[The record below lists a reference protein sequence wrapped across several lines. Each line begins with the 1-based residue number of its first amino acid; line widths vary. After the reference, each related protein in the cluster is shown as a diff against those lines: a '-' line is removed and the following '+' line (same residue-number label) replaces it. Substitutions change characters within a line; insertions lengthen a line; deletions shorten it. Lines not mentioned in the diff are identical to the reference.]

1 MKFPY
6 LCAARVKLQE
16 RKNACLKASYAA
28 ATTYLG
34 QLFDFITTSPV
45 LSCVTTEL
53 ANSVSGKY
61 PDSSSLFDSQNFRW
75 NLPKSEFECS
85 QFYLRCFEIVNNS
98 KDSFGEFNRLYFKR
112 YSDYQERYQAFV
124 SEIVVPLC
132 SYLDERIDEGDLL
145 LYMLTRYQRESAWFN
160 GDQLASLLDSA
171 DSRKIEEVFDHHLR
185 AWLFREGIDFPF
197 SAPNSPS
204 GRADVIVWQGEQPLP
219 IEIKVCDDAN
229 RDARHVEQGLWQA
242 HRYALDYSKAIG
254 YLVVYNT
261 SDRPLA
267 FEGNVSGDGPPC
279 VVVNSVNVFVIVVNV
294 ILDRRSASKERP
306 VAPRIIR
313 VPGAPSESA

>member
-1 MKFPY
+1 M
-6 LCAARVKLQE
+6 
-16 RKNACLKASYAA
+16 
-28 ATTYLG
+28 
-34 QLFDFITTSPV
+34 
-45 LSCVTTEL
+45 
-53 ANSVSGKY
+53 ANSAHGKY
-61 PDSSSLFDSQNFRW
+61 PGPDSLLDKRRHTW
-75 NLPKSEFECS
+75 CLPKSEYECAA
-85 QFYLRCFEIVNNS
+85 FRLRAIELATASDDNIQIF
-98 KDSFGEFNRLYFKR
+98 KDIYVKTARDNQDR
-112 YSDYQERYQAFV
+112 YEAFLN
-124 SEIVVPLC
+124 EIVVPLC
-132 SYLDERIDEGDLL
+132 SYLNERVRDGEFL

-160 GDQLASLLDSA
+160 GDQLASILDSA

-219 IEIKVCDDAN
+219 VEIKVCDDAN

-254 YLVVYNT
+254 YLVVFNT
-261 SDRPLA
+261 SDRPLV

-279 VVVNSVNVFVIVVNV
+279 VVVNSVSVFVIVVNV
-294 ILDRRSASKERP
+294 TLGRASASKERP

-313 VPGAPSESA
+313 VPGAPTESA